1 MMSKATRANTVSA
14 AKRLDGGAEKETGLR
29 PRPASSQG
37 SKGQELRAVGYRPPA
52 TVSLPALLHKK
63 SDQQFRR
70 LVQDLLTVARR
81 LEMAR
86 DYFGRCINVTGP
98 QYNLLMTVAQLQGTT
113 GVSFGSVA
121 QAMHVSSAFVTS
133 ETGKLS
139 DVGLIR
145 KRPNPE
151 DGRGALLSLA
161 PAGRLKIERLI
172 GEIRTV
178 NDLFFGLLGAQP
190 FAELCASAGA
200 LVRGSSEAMRHI
212 ERVEEASDITI

>member
-1 MMSKATRANTVSA
+1 
-14 AKRLDGGAEKETGLR
+14 
-29 PRPASSQG
+29 
-37 SKGQELRAVGYRPPA
+37 LRAAGYHPPA
-52 TVSLPALLHKK
+52 TVSLPALLHKQ

-70 LVQDLLTVARR
+70 LVHDLLTVCRR
-81 LEMAR
+81 LELSR

-113 GVSFGSVA
+113 GVSVGSVA

-133 ETGKLS
+133 ETGKIA

-151 DGRGALLSLA
+151 DGRGALLSLT
-161 PAGRLKIERLI
+161 PAGRAKIDRLT

-178 NDLFFGLLGAQP
+178 NDLFFGLLAAQP
-190 FAELCASAGA
+190 FAELCACAGA
-200 LVRGSSEAMRHI
+200 LVRGSSEAMRYI
-212 ERVEEASDITI
+212 ERAEEAPDRTI